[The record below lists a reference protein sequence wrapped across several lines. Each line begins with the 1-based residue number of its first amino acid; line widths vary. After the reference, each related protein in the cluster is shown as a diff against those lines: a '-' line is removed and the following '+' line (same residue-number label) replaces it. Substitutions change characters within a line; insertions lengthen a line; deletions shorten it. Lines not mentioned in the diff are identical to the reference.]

1 MFTNI
6 LGATDGFEPGFR
18 AVQYAGW
25 LAADEGA
32 RLHIVHVIEKLV
44 AGRDAGHASRSDE
57 DAILWEIRAQADEL
71 SQQGLELTVHTPV
84 ARAGSIPSCVAE
96 MARANQI
103 ELIVVGTRGHSP
115 LVGAIIGSVAQGLL
129 HASPCPVL
137 AVSPAWVAH
146 LARGHRPATAQSQ
159 HR

>member
-1 MFTNI
+1 VFTNI
-6 LGATDGFEPGFR
+6 LGATDGFEQGFR

-44 AGRDAGHASRSDE
+44 TGRDAGRESRTDE
-57 DAILWEIRAQADEL
+57 DAILWEVHAQADEL
-71 SQQGLELTVHTPV
+71 SQRGVELTVHAPV
-84 ARAGSIPSCVAE
+84 ARAGSIPSCVAHI
-96 MARANQI
+96 ARANDI
-103 ELIVVGTRGHSP
+103 ELIVVGTRGHAP

-129 HASPCPVL
+129 HAAPCPVL

-146 LARGHRPATAQSQ
+146 LARDHRPATPASGS
-159 HR
+159 